1 VIKNRQHLFDHY
13 YNYDLYYDLNQIDDA
28 VEKVNLKL
36 VNDEVDEKEENRVMV
51 HI

>member
-1 VIKNRQHLFDHY
+1 VIKDRPYLFDHS